1 MRRLRL
7 REGSHDKL
15 AATLRSKA
23 EELGLERLRPNRQTV
38 IRWEQG
44 EGISPSYARLLAELE
59 GSTPEQ
65 FRPARTGPQFRSLE
79 RRLRDVED
87 YQRSLYEVVGGIVAV
102 LGEMPDLDIQI
113 PRLPE
118 PLRGERG

>member
-7 REGSHDKL
+7 REGSHDKI
-15 AATLRSKA
+15 AVTLRSKA

-44 EGISPSYARLLAELE
+44 GTISPSYARLLAELD

-65 FRPARTGPQFRSLE
+65 FRPPRTAPQFRSLE
-79 RRLRDVED
+79 RRLRDVEER
-87 YQRSLYEVVGGIVAV
+87 QREIYAVVAEVVAA
-102 LGEMPDLDIQI
+102 LEEI
-113 PRLPE
+113 PGLKLTLPLPE
-118 PLRGERG
+118 AQPGQRG